1 MIQNIF
7 PNFFTSISEAA
18 PWQSPKVGWGADELK
33 KKLYWADT
41 GEIINSI
48 DMRTNLHR
56 WTSTTKMWFLALEE
70 LYKSFYFSVRINW
83 MKICLIYIV
92 FVIHVQSFGSFITQV
107 YAYSNYLSREK
118 KYVLPLLQFLWNH
131 YTERFSDRMKVLLRV
146 KWLKIMVKNP
156 PKYF

>member
-1 MIQNIF
+1 
-7 PNFFTSISEAA
+7 
-18 PWQSPKVGWGADELK
+18 
-33 KKLYWADT
+33 
-41 GEIINSI
+41 
-48 DMRTNLHR
+48 
-56 WTSTTKMWFLALEE
+56 
-70 LYKSFYFSVRINW
+70 

-146 KWLKIMVKNP
+146 KWLKIMFKNP